1 MLSLSFTDYGNLN
14 MVVPPRTP
22 RPDAFIL
29 ILYYTD
35 VEETGGPTC
44 LARSAPGELTSYDLP
59 FNPPNNHPGR
69 SPELLRRLYKTERP
83 IRYKPG
89 TCALYRLDSWYVHS
103 NSTVLSLCP
112 LRLLSPE
119 VDACM

>member
-1 MLSLSFTDYGNLN
+1 MLVRAAVVTWTMLYCAAERTPAINLLCLACMADYGNLN

-44 LARSAPGELTSYDLP
+44 LAKSAPGELTSYTKP
-59 FNPPNNHPGR
+59 FNPPNKHPGR
-69 SPELLRRLYKTERP
+69 SPELLRRLYETERP

-89 TCALYRLDSWYVHS
+89 TCALYR
-103 NSTVLSLCP
+103 
-112 LRLLSPE
+112 
-119 VDACM
+119 